1 MTDQQR
7 QEAVSREFLRIL
19 AHMHGY
25 KVTESALDHGVDMT
39 VCPVKERIE
48 PGGKRRFL
56 DSQMKLDFQVKST
69 TLAGIEV
76 GPDDIKYDL
85 EAKTFNDLVDR
96 RIELLP
102 LHLLL
107 VVLNERPPACVTIG
121 PDQIA
126 VLGCAYWY
134 LPEEHEEPTQNAVSK
149 RISIPKANILQA
161 DFVRSCYERLEIE
174 P

>member
-1 MTDQQR
+1 MTEQQR

-25 KVTESALDHGVDMT
+25 KVYEPQLDHGVDMT

-48 PGGKRRFL
+48 PNGKRRFL
-56 DSQMKLDFQVKST
+56 DSQMRLDFQVKST
-69 TLAGIEV
+69 TIAGVEV

-85 EAKTFNDLVDR
+85 EAKTYNDLIDR
-96 RIELLP
+96 RIEPLP

-107 VVLNERPPACVTIG
+107 VVLNDRPPACVSIDPEQISVIG
-121 PDQIA
+121 SA
-126 VLGCAYWY
+126 FWF
-134 LPEEHEEPTQNAVSK
+134 LPEEDEEPTANAATK
-149 RISIPKANILQA
+149 RITIPKANILQA

>member
-1 MTDQQR
+1 MTEQQR

-25 KVTESALDHGVDMT
+25 KVHEPALDHGVDMT
-39 VCPVKERIE
+39 VCPVRERIE
-48 PGGKRRFL
+48 PGGQRRFL
-56 DSQMKLDFQVKST
+56 DSQMRLDFQIKST
-69 TLAGIEV
+69 TIAGVEM
-76 GPDDIKYDL
+76 GQDDIRYDL

-96 RIELLP
+96 RIEPLP

-107 VVLNERPPACVTIG
+107 VVLNDRPPACVTIDPNQISVVG
-121 PDQIA
+121 SAFWFLPDENA
-126 VLGCAYWY
+126 
-134 LPEEHEEPTQNAVSK
+134 EPTGNVATK
-149 RISIPKANILQA
+149 RIFIPKINILQA